1 MAERESME
9 LVRNISIV
17 VALVLTVG
25 GVFYRGISKLVQ
37 EVRKK
42 TQAEMETKTAL
53 NEQIRTNVIVNQTL
67 DKLNAKVDSHL
78 IEAIDLK
85 LQVGYNTQDI
95 QAIKE
100 DIREIKE
107 VCNFRHIKK
116 EV

>member
-1 MAERESME
+1 ME
-9 LVRNISIV
+9 LVGNISLV
-17 VALVLTVG
+17 VGLTIAIG
-25 GVFYRGISKLVQ
+25 GVLFKGISKLIN

-67 DKLNAKVDSHL
+67 DKLNAKVDHHL
-78 IEAIDLK
+78 VEGIDLK

-95 QAIKE
+95 QTIKE

-107 VCNFRHIKK
+107 VCNFRHLKK